1 MSARYTDWCPMR
13 GSSQALVE
21 FALAISV
28 FMLLVLGTFDAA
40 RAYLAYT
47 VVSNAA
53 REASRYAAAHVGEP
67 GWMAAAAQAGA
78 NLAVGVNPSDLTLT
92 PTAAT
97 VDALP
102 YIHVTGAY
110 RFHSVTP
117 LVSALLGDPLMIQVE
132 TYALA
137 G

>member
-1 MSARYTDWCPMR
+1 MR
-13 GSSQALVE
+13 GNSQALVE

-53 REASRYAAAHVGEP
+53 REASRYAAAHIGES
-67 GWMAAAAQAGA
+67 GWTAAAVQAGA
-78 NLAVGVNPSDLTLT
+78 NLAVGVNPSDLTLS
-92 PTAAT
+92 AATTT

-102 YIHVTGAY
+102 YIHVTGGY
-110 RFHSVTP
+110 RFHSLTP
-117 LVSALLGDPLMIQVE
+117 LVSALLGDPIMIQVD

>member
-1 MSARYTDWCPMR
+1 MR
-13 GSSQALVE
+13 RNSQALVE

-53 REASRYAAAHVGEP
+53 REASRYAAAHIGES
-67 GWMAAAAQAGA
+67 GWTAAAVQAGA
-78 NLAVGVNPSDLTLT
+78 NLAVGVNPSDLTLS
-92 PTAAT
+92 AAATT

-102 YIHVTGAY
+102 YIHVTGGY
-110 RFHSVTP
+110 RFHSLTP
-117 LVSALLGDPLMIQVE
+117 LVSALLGDPIMIQVD

>member
-1 MSARYTDWCPMR
+1 MR

-92 PTAAT
+92 PTA
-97 VDALP
+97 
-102 YIHVTGAY
+102 HVGY
-110 RFHSVTP
+110 
-117 LVSALLGDPLMIQVE
+117 
-132 TYALA
+132 
-137 G
+137 